1 MTMRHLIIGLVLLI
15 HSMSAQAAQSQPEA
29 TTDIQSKASVE
40 TSSEMVVAAHPLAAD
55 VGARVLAEGGH
66 AIDAMVAVQT
76 VLNLVEPQ
84 SSGIGGGAFL
94 VFHDATNQTVTTF
107 DGRETA
113 PIDATPDQFLDA
125 DGAPRR
131 WPDVVPGGL
140 SVGTPGTLALMAHA
154 HARYGRMVWSELVA
168 PAIRLASDGFVV
180 TPRLAESLTGYGGA
194 RLRQFPAASAYFFP
208 DDEPLKAGQR
218 LKNPAFAN
226 TLSLIAAEGPDA
238 FYKGS
243 IGSQIVD
250 AVQQSKVNPGRL
262 QATDFEAYE
271 VIERP
276 AVCTAYRAHRI
287 CGMGPPSSGA
297 LTVAQ
302 TLGILSAFDLSQ
314 YAHTDAEPWHLFVEA
329 SKLAYADRNR
339 YMADSDFVDVPVEGL
354 IDPEYLS
361 SRATR
366 IAMDSVLSTPVAP
379 GQPPQTDLAWASDQS
394 AERPGTSHVSIVDRD
409 GNAVSLTTT
418 IESGFGSGL
427 MVGGFLLN
435 NELTDF
441 SFAPEHDG
449 RAVANHVEPRKRP
462 RSSMAPTVIYG
473 PDGRVKY
480 ILGSPGGSRI
490 INYVAQTIVSL
501 IDFDMNPQ
509 QAVDFGRIASRNGTV
524 DLEENSSVRRLEE
537 PLARLGH
544 TQLKVRNLN
553 SGLHVIEVQPNRLI
567 GGADPRR
574 EGVARGQ

>member
-1 MTMRHLIIGLVLLI
+1 
-15 HSMSAQAAQSQPEA
+15 
-29 TTDIQSKASVE
+29 
-40 TSSEMVVAAHPLAAD
+40 MVVAAHPVAAE
-55 VGARVLAEGGH
+55 VGAEVLAKGGH
-66 AIDAMVAVQT
+66 AIDAMVAVQM

-94 VFHDATNQTVTTF
+94 VFHNATDQSVTSF

-113 PIDATPDQFLDA
+113 PVDATSDQFLDA
-125 DGAPRR
+125 NGVPRR

-154 HARYGRMVWSELVA
+154 HARYGQVGWSELLA
-168 PAIRLASDGFVV
+168 PAIELASQGFEV
-180 TPRLAESLTGYGGA
+180 TPRLANALSGYGGA
-194 RLRQFPAASAYFFP
+194 RLRQFPAANAYFFP
-208 DDEPLKAGQR
+208 DGEPLEAGQR

-226 TLSLIAAEGPDA
+226 TLSAIADNGPEA
-238 FYKGS
+238 FYDGP
-243 IGSQIVD
+243 IRSQIVD
-250 AVQQSKVNPGRL
+250 AVTQSPVNPGRL
-262 QATDFEAYE
+262 QVTDFARYT

-276 AVCTAYRAHRI
+276 AICSQYRAHRI

-302 TLGILSAFDLSQ
+302 TLGLLSAFDLSQ
-314 YAHTDAEPWHLFVEA
+314 YEHTDVEPWHLFIEA

-339 YMADSDFVDVPVEGL
+339 YMADSDFVDVPIDGL
-354 IDPEYLS
+354 LNAEYLR

-366 IAMDSVLSTPVAP
+366 IALDSALPTPVAP
-379 GQPPQTDLAWASDQS
+379 GQPPEADMAWASDTS
-394 AERPGTSHVSIVDRD
+394 TERPGTSHVSIVDRD

-441 SFAPEHDG
+441 SFAPEEDG
-449 RAVANHVEPRKRP
+449 QPVANRVAPQKRP

-473 PDGRVKY
+473 PDGQLKY

-490 INYVAQTIVSL
+490 INYVAQTIVNL
-501 IDFDMNPQ
+501 IDLDMNPQ

-524 DLEENSSVRRLEE
+524 DLEENSTVSALRGQ
-537 PLARLGH
+537 LAQRGH
-544 TQLKVRNLN
+544 TALKVRNLN
-553 SGLHVIEVQPNRLI
+553 SGLHVIEVQPGRLI

-574 EGVARGQ
+574 EGVARGR